1 MKNFNHLLEKRELL
15 INCKL
20 RNTELCQWR
29 PTGNIKAT
37 SGDNICVSL
46 VCEKCD
52 SRTNIFLQER
62 NYKNHEKSLLKE
74 ITRV

>member
-15 INCKL
+15 INCKQ
-20 RNTELCQWR
+20 RNTDLCQWR

-37 SGDNICVSL
+37 TGANVCVSL
-46 VCEKCD
+46 FCEQCLA
-52 SRTNIFLQER
+52 RTSVFLDE
-62 NYKNHEKSLLKE
+62 NSYKNHEKILLKE